1 MATYYKWAERQADT
15 TINWAEVG
23 KNLSD
28 TLKEEVA
35 IRELKK
41 AAIDEKTRQLS
52 DTLENSPMGDYEPA
66 NQMALDFAN
75 SAQET
80 LLIQDNLL
88 KSGLLKPRDYTIMRQ
103 NLNDGTK
110 TMFDLSKVY
119 QEEFQRKQERAK
131 SLNPAD
137 RSQYMES
144 WMMEQME
151 GLGNLRQTKAVI
163 NPTDGQV
170 TLGKLVEKEIDG
182 KKVLVLSD
190 KENDTYTVN
199 ELNMRIKQDFNYYDA
214 DAAMQNE
221 VDMIG
226 DVTNTIYKT
235 AGKGKQNMIFEFA
248 DKKGGVY
255 LTDEEIAAL
264 PEEEREMAIAKN
276 SYKEAERYAIEK
288 QMAQPWNSMSI
299 LTDDL
304 NKDFEPTFSKEEAD
318 SDPSKVY
325 IKQLTSGAME
335 PELSE
340 EQEELV
346 YEYLKNNMRKRIT
359 TSESAKSAGF
369 TPYSPWDVAASNAKY
384 SKAGRE
390 EEQKLQA
397 VGLWNKVMYAETP
410 QERINA
416 LQAVYESPAAKAN
429 GIIGVDFAKGAA
441 DNLVYFTIQDADG
454 NVSEIPKDYDVNNI
468 TLESHAEVGSIIHG
482 IVDINTLNKEIRKSN
497 KSKDFTYVE
506 GTTMTGVKTRS
517 ASSPRAEVV
526 AEYKEEVETATGENL
541 KELATDLGLTIQN
554 DEETNNEVL
563 VDRTGTVVATTGRW
577 VSNLTD
583 DDIKQAIKVQVTK
596 EENQKI
602 LQQNRPAATETK
614 TGAEAHG
621 GSERKNKPE

>member
-52 DTLENSPMGDYEPA
+52 DTLESFPMGDFEPA

-131 SLNPAD
+131 SLNPAE

-170 TLGKLVEKEIDG
+170 TLGKLVEKEING
-182 KKVLVLSD
+182 ETVLVLSD
-190 KENDTYTVN
+190 KETDTYTVN

-221 VDMIG
+221 VEMIG
-226 DVTNTIYKT
+226 DVTNTVYKT
-235 AGKGKQNMIFEFA
+235 AGQGKQNMIFEFA

-288 QMAQPWNSMSI
+288 QMAQPWNSMSV

-325 IKQLTSGAME
+325 IKQLSSGALE

-346 YEYLKNNMRKRIT
+346 YDYLKNNMRKRIT
-359 TSESAKSAGF
+359 TSEAAKSSGF
-369 TPYSPWDVAASNAKY
+369 TPYSPERQAAATAKY
-384 SKAGRE
+384 SKGGRE
-390 EEQKLQA
+390 ETEKLAA
-397 VGLWNKVMYAETP
+397 VGLWNKILYAPDSTARNSAI
-410 QERINA
+410 QS
-416 LQAVYESPAAKAN
+416 VVESAAAKAN
-429 GIIGVDFAKGAA
+429 GVIGIDFDSGASE
-441 DNLVYFTIQDADG
+441 NKVYFTVKDADG
-454 NVSEIPKDYDVNNI
+454 NVSIIKKDYNVNDM
-468 TLESHAEVGSIIHG
+468 TLESHAELGSIIHG
-482 IVDINTLNKEIRKSN
+482 ITDSNKLNKEISKAG
-497 KSKDFTYVE
+497 KSKTLKYESGVSL
-506 GTTMTGVKTRS
+506 TGAKTLERK
-517 ASSPRAEVV
+517 SPRAEVV
-526 AEYKEEVETATGENL
+526 KKYKEEVETATGQDL
-541 KELATDLGLTIQN
+541 KDLGLELGLTLQN
-554 DEETNNEVL
+554 EEETNDQVL
-563 VDRTGTVVATTGRW
+563 IDSEGVVVARPGRSTTM
-577 VSNLTD
+577 LTD
-583 DDIKQAIKVQVTK
+583 NDIKQAIKVQVTK
-596 EENQKI
+596 EKNQKI
-602 LQQNRPAATETK
+602 LQSNRPAETSG
-614 TGAEAHG
+614 TGAAAHG
-621 GSERKNKPE
+621 GNDRN

>member
-41 AAIDEKTRQLS
+41 AAINEKTRQLS

-131 SLNPAD
+131 SLNPSE

-151 GLGNLRQTKAVI
+151 GLGNLRKTKAVI

-170 TLGKLVEKEIDG
+170 TLGKLVEKKINGET
-182 KKVLVLSD
+182 VLVLSD

-226 DVTNTIYKT
+226 DVTNTVYKT

-325 IKQLTSGAME
+325 IKQLSSGALE

-346 YEYLKNNMRKRIT
+346 YDYLKNNMRKRIT
-359 TSESAKSAGF
+359 TSEAAKSAGF
-369 TPYSPWDVAASNAKY
+369 TPYSPYDTAAASAKY
-384 SKAGRE
+384 SKTGRE
-390 EEQKLQA
+390 ETEKLA
-397 VGLWNKVMYAETP
+397 TVGLWNKIMYAPDATA
-410 QERINA
+410 RNSAI
-416 LQAVYESPAAKAN
+416 QAVVESPTAKAN
-429 GIIGVDFAKGAA
+429 GVIGIDFDKGAA
-441 DNLVYFTIQDADG
+441 DNLVYFTVQDADG
-454 NVSEIPKDYDVNNI
+454 NITEIPKDYNASDM
-468 TLESHAEVGSIIHG
+468 TLESHAELGSIIHG
-482 IVDINTLNKEIRKSN
+482 ITNIKDLNKEIEKAG
-497 KSKDFTYVE
+497 KSKTLKYDSGVSFT
-506 GTTMTGVKTRS
+506 GAKTLART
-517 ASSPRAEVV
+517 SPRAAVV
-526 AEYKEEVETATGENL
+526 KKYREEVETAEGDAL
-541 KELATDLGLTIQN
+541 KELASDLGLTITNN
-554 DEETNNEVL
+554 DENEQVL
-563 VDRTGTVVATTGRW
+563 IDSKGVIVGKTDRYKDE
-577 VSNLTD
+577 LTD
-583 DDIKQAIKVQVTK
+583 DNIKQAIKVQVTK

-602 LQQNRPAATETK
+602 LQSNRPAETGTG
-614 TGAEAHG
+614 TGAAAHG
-621 GSERKNKPE
+621 GNDRN